1 MFELIVA
8 HVLRALAVASVSLL
22 AFPAC
27 AQIRVGQ
34 TTGFT
39 GVSAAAVKE
48 TSAGAALWLDAV
60 NARGGVNGQRIELI
74 SLDDRSDPKIA
85 AANAR
90 TLIEQQQ
97 VVALFLSRGT
107 PTTEAVIPILDQLG
121 VALIAPSTGAMVL
134 HTPTKLHVFNVR
146 TPYQLEAAKAI
157 PQLASMGITRVGVLQ
172 TNDDFGRDTLLG
184 AQRGFAASKLQP
196 VFIEPFERTKP
207 DFTAIAARVARDNVQ
222 AVLVLGSGSAV
233 EAAMK
238 AVRAAGS
245 KAQLVALS
253 NTASAGLVT
262 NLGVN
267 ARGLIVTQ
275 VFPSERSMA
284 TPMVKQANDLLQAKS
299 QGAQLSPAMLE
310 GFAAAKVLVEAL
322 RRAGKGPTSS
332 SVQHALEDL
341 HFDLG
346 GIAIAYGPGHHSG
359 LESSALSIIDA
370 NGRFQR

>member
-1 MFELIVA
+1 M
-8 HVLRALAVASVSLL
+8 HVSNLASAVRALVFASLVSLVL
-22 AFPAC
+22 PAC
-27 AQIRVGQ
+27 AQIRIGQ

-48 TSAGAALWLDAV
+48 TSVGAALWLDAV
-60 NARGGVNGQRIELI
+60 NGRGGVYGQRIELI
-74 SLDDRSDPKIA
+74 SMDDGSDPKTA

-90 TLIEQQQ
+90 TLIERQQ
-97 VVALFLSRGT
+97 VIAMFLSRGT
-107 PTTEAVIPILDQLG
+107 PTTEAVIPILDQFG
-121 VALIAPSTGAMVL
+121 VPLVAPSTGAMVL
-134 HTPTKLHVFNVR
+134 HSPTKLHVFNVR

-196 VFIEPFERTKP
+196 VFVETFERIKP
-207 DFTAIAARVARDNVQ
+207 DFAAVASRVAHDGVQ

-238 AVRAAGS
+238 AVRATGS
-245 KAQLVALS
+245 KAQLVTLS
-253 NTASAGLVT
+253 NAASAGLVSD
-262 NLGVN
+262 LGAN

-275 VFPSERSMA
+275 VFPSERALSV
-284 TPMVKQANDLLQAKS
+284 PMVKQANDLLQAS
-299 QGAQLSPAMLE
+299 SPGAQLSPAMLE

-322 RRAGKGPTSS
+322 RRAGKAPTSAS
-332 SVQHALEDL
+332 LQHALEEL
-341 HFDLG
+341 RFDLG
-346 GIAIAYGPGHHSG
+346 GVSIAYSPGRHTG

>member
-8 HVLRALAVASVSLL
+8 SVARTLAVASLSLL
-22 AFPAC
+22 ALPAC
-27 AQIRVGQ
+27 AQIRIGQ

-74 SLDDRSDPKIA
+74 SLDDKSDPKLA

-107 PTTEAVIPILDQLG
+107 PTTEAVIPILDQFG
-121 VALIAPSTGAMVL
+121 VPLIAPSTGAMVL
-134 HTPTKLHVFNVR
+134 HTPTQLHVFNVR

-184 AQRGFAASKLQP
+184 AQRGFAASRLQP
-196 VFIEPFERTKP
+196 VFIEPFERIEP
-207 DFTAIAARVARDNVQ
+207 DFTAISARVARENVQ

-238 AVRAAGS
+238 GIRAAGS

-253 NTASAGLVT
+253 NTASAGLVS

-275 VFPSERSMA
+275 VFPSERSMSV
-284 TPMVKQANDLLQAKS
+284 PMVKQANDLLQARS

-322 RRAGKGPTSS
+322 RRAGKGPSS
-332 SVQHALEDL
+332 NNVQHALEDL

-346 GIAIAYGPGHHSG
+346 GISIAYSPVHHTG
-359 LESSALSIIDA
+359 LDSSALSIIDA